1 MTDTGYIWTQLALG
15 TVERWTAWAV
25 TSNISRQQQETT
37 PRANS
42 HTLPAGSMQTQL
54 PKWPEQPILSM
65 SALTWFHTI
74 SIQTVNRGS
83 LEGVESQK

>member
-15 TVERWTAWAV
+15 TVERWTGWAV

-54 PKWPEQPILSM
+54 TQSGLNNLLSM

-74 SIQTVNRGS
+74 SIETVNRGS
-83 LEGVESQK
+83 LAGVESLK